1 MYFGDGRG
9 SFSGY
14 ALFLFIESL
23 NVKGIVL
30 HFIVRFC
37 WESAVI
43 SGMEGCAFK
52 YVWYCGIS
60 RVVILLMKSF
70 LSY

>member
-9 SFSGY
+9 SFGGY
-14 ALFLFIESL
+14 AFFLLNLSL
-23 NVKGIVL
+23 KVKGIVL

-37 WESAVI
+37 WERAVV

-52 YVWYCGIS
+52 
-60 RVVILLMKSF
+60 
-70 LSY
+70 